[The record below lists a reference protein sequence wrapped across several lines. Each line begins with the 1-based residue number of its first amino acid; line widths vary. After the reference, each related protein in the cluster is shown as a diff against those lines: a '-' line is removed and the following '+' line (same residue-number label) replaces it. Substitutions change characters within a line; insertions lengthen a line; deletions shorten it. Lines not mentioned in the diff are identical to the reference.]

1 MTPALC
7 DGGVEA
13 LSAVAVPGSI
23 QHDFVDVSI
32 AVVRVV
38 YFPAITP
45 STAQAT
51 QPSRAVVLLLLRDPV
66 FDGMPLAFND
76 SSAPLVRKTCFACRT
91 GANMTIVQ
99 ITCVMS
105 KSKCFCCT
113 AALNQP
119 NTVRLRKSG

>member
-13 LSAVAVPGSI
+13 LSVAVAVPGSI

-32 AVVRVV
+32 AVVQCGVLSGHNAINC
-38 YFPAITP
+38 PGDAAITRGR
-45 STAQAT
+45 TAA
-51 QPSRAVVLLLLRDPV
+51 AANPV

-99 ITCVMS
+99 TTCVMS
-105 KSKCFCCT
+105 KSKCFV
-113 AALNQP
+113 APQP
-119 NTVRLRKSG
+119 